1 MISEHLKLLPK
12 PLFFGSLNLKTK
24 LDIFRT
30 HFGRPKFFVFR
41 LPKTC
46 SETLDS
52 SLGFNQSKTLDF
64 GLHFKWSENN
74 DKNWDLRSDLLSTK
88 CPSLGFVF
96 IFPERY
102 IETPSFYKIFKPPK
116 NLYFPV

>member
-74 DKNWDLRSDLLSTK
+74 DKNWDLRSIFYSMSK
-88 CPSLGFVF
+88 FVF
-96 IFPERY
+96 IFPKSY
-102 IETPSFYKIFKPPK
+102 IETPSFYKSFKPPK
-116 NLYFPV
+116 NLNTSRCD